1 MYRISI
7 VVATTIVALVM
18 AAAAAGAGGRSS
30 ETFSFADPFWGSGD
44 CPGFT
49 TTISGHDRGF
59 VTTWFDAAGDPI
71 MQIGHIKAWETDV
84 NDSTGKSIS
93 VNTDLLVHVDY
104 AAGTTTIT
112 GARNLSTDPGQGV
125 VVQHVGRVVIGSDGQ
140 PVSLSGKYPEFE
152 AAYMGEDFCAAV
164 A

>member
-1 MYRISI
+1 MQRIFFFLT
-7 VVATTIVALVM
+7 TTIVALVM
-18 AAAAAGAGGRSS
+18 AAAAAGAGGRTS
-30 ETFSFADPFWGSGD
+30 ESYSFADPFWGSGD

-49 TTISGHDRGF
+49 NLISGHDRGF
-59 VTTWFDAAGDPI
+59 VTTWFDAAGEPI

-84 NDSTGKSIS
+84 NSVTGKSIS

-112 GARNLSTDPGQGV
+112 GARNIATYPGQGIV
-125 VVQHVGRVVIGSDGQ
+125 LQHVGRAVLDSNGQ
-140 PVSLSGKYPEFE
+140 PVSLSGRYPEFL
-152 AAYMGEDFCAAV
+152 AGYVGEDFCAAL